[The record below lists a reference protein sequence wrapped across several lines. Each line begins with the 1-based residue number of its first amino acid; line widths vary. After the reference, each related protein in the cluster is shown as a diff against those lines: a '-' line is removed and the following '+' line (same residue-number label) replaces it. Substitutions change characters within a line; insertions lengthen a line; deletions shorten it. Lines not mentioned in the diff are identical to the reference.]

1 MAKRA
6 SWRLVK
12 THRSY
17 TVDEVSRLLGVS
29 KATVWRWIKNGLV
42 AMQDRKPALIN
53 GADLIEF
60 LKSRSRL
67 KQKCALDECYCF
79 TCKSPRKI
87 AFNEAE
93 IDFGNSNIPN
103 MRGLCSTCSNLMFKR
118 VSKSKLTELSAILQL
133 TFKQGD
139 EAISNRLSPCSNDHL
154 QKEQN
159 G

>member
-12 THRSY
+12 IHRSY

-29 KATVWRWIKNGLV
+29 KATVRRWIKNGLM
-42 AMQDRKPALIN
+42 AMQERKPALIN
-53 GADLIEF
+53 GADLIDF
-60 LKSRSRL
+60 LKSRSRP

-79 TCKSPRKI
+79 TCRSPQKI
-87 AFNEAE
+87 AFSEAE
-93 IDFGNSNIPN
+93 IDFSNAKIPN
-103 MRGLCSTCSNLMFKR
+103 MHGLCSICSNLMFKR
-118 VSKSKLTELSAILQL
+118 VSKSKLPELSAILRL

-139 EAISNRLSPCSNDHL
+139 KPITNRLPPCPNDHL